1 MAVTKLAYYPG
12 CPSESHAIEQDMSTK
27 AIFEKLGIELVEVE
41 DWNCCGAAE
50 AENPE
55 MVYAL
60 NARNLAIAERDN
72 LDMMVTSCSVCF
84 YSLAR
89 TNEAYEKDAGL
100 KDRMKAIDPS
110 LEYNGS
116 VKAKHVVDVIVNEV
130 SLDEIAKRIEKKV
143 PVKVAPYYGCYMG
156 RPSRLGFDDPDN
168 PETMDK
174 IIELLGGEVIPY
186 SQMKTKCC
194 GGPLMM
200 TRSDLAFEMTK
211 NLIDVAKAKDADCIV
226 TACPLCHMM
235 LDAKQPDI
243 ADAFKVKLDMP
254 VLYFTQILGL
264 GLGIDPK
271 KLGMKKNIISTDAIV
286 EKVI

>member
-84 YSLAR
+84 YNLAR
-89 TNEAYEKDAGL
+89 TNEAYEKDPGL

-130 SLDEIAKRIEKKV
+130 GLDEIAKRIEKKV

-186 SQMKTKCC
+186 GQMKAKCC

-200 TRSDLAFEMTK
+200 TRSDLAFEMSK
-211 NLIDVAKAKDADCIV
+211 NLIDAAKAKGADCIV